1 MYKEITLLHSRK
13 TKNPIKNWTK
23 DLNRPI
29 TANRIEA
36 VIKKLPANKSPGPDT
51 FKGEF
56 YKTLKK

>member
-1 MYKEITLLHSRK
+1 MDKFLEKYSLPKLSEEEEES
-13 TKNPIKNWTK
+13 
-23 DLNRPI
+23 LNRPI

-36 VIKKLPANKSPGPDT
+36 VIKNLPANKSPGPDA